1 MRLLTLTI
9 MLFISLHSLAELT
22 ISKGIDPDLVDSKM
36 TQVMYMISP
45 KDIKITSYTGG
56 FPSSLD
62 LKLCNACMIKSYS
75 LKSNAELLL
84 NEQPLAIKDL
94 AINLIKKKF
103 DVIQLGIDRSTKAI
117 TYLYL
122 GGISELDVKARAQEQ
137 SDEY

>member
-9 MLFISLHSLAELT
+9 ILFISSHSLAELT
-22 ISKGIDPDLVDSKM
+22 IAKGIDPDLVDSNM